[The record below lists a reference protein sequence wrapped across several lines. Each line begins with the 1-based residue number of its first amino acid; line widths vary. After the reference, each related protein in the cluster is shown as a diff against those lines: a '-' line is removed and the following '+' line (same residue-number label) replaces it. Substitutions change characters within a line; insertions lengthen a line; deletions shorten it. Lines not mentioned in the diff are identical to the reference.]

1 MVFYDSA
8 LIAYRTVCNA
18 GHPAHRT
25 RFPPQVIGMKELL
38 ACQASNDQDANA
50 ALSLT
55 LNKQLVEA
63 KSKNKEDFVA
73 AMFRAS
79 AFLVSSEGDYKH
91 TVFSQKTS
99 LR

>member
-1 MVFYDSA
+1 
-8 LIAYRTVCNA
+8 
-18 GHPAHRT
+18 
-25 RFPPQVIGMKELL
+25 MKELL

-50 ALSLT
+50 ALSMT

-79 AFLVSSEGDYKH
+79 AFLVTSEGDYDCIPF
-91 TVFSQKTS
+91 TVFAVDCDFDS
-99 LR
+99 L